1 MADKCKLLFVNE
13 NMLFCSARWKLH
25 YTAFKFG
32 NFLGEQAPRPPSP
45 LKKRLVLIQSVTL
58 IKSTGYFNN
67 IVIEIPGEMIIL
79 FFPKIWLIFKV
90 WFEVERSLFIPL
102 QICNKDES
110 CQIQAVYVWNFTLSF
125 QKLPVLSCLFF
136 HMPVLRMYFSCNFHA
151 IWWLNI
157 Q

>member
-13 NMLFCSARWKLH
+13 NMLFCPARWKLH
-25 YTAFKFG
+25 YRSFKFE

-90 WFEVERSLFIPL
+90 RFAIEKIIVHPFTDLCQRWKLSNTSSLRVKFYTQFPKIA
-102 QICNKDES
+102 CT
-110 CQIQAVYVWNFTLSF
+110 FLSI
-125 QKLPVLSCLFF
+125 
-136 HMPVLRMYFSCNFHA
+136 FSHA
-151 IWWLNI
+151 CFAHEFLV
-157 Q
+157 